1 MNQTSFA
8 IEVTG
13 LTRRH
18 GPMTALDAVNLS
30 VPKNAMFA
38 LLRPNGAGKTRLI
51 HILRRQRDLTSVV
64 TTHCIGEVETCDRV
78 AIIDHEKRNDA
89 SRRGRCS

>member
-18 GPMTALDAVNLS
+18 GRMTALDAVNLS
-30 VPKNAMFA
+30 VPNNAMFA
-38 LLRPNGAGKTRLI
+38 PLGPNGAGKTRLI
-51 HILRRQRDLTSVV
+51 HTLSRQRDLTSVV
-64 TTHCIGEVETCDRV
+64 TTHCIGEVENCDRG
-78 AIIDHEKRNDA
+78 ADDHEKRNEA
-89 SRRGRCS
+89 GRRGRCS